1 MTTRKTT
8 PDLVTLGIDLGR
20 SEARLYDG
28 ETLIT
33 LPAILGG
40 PVATIRRGSS
50 QVIDETLDTHLTV
63 KLGAKTYSVGR
74 YALEQPYHLPL
85 NDLDLFADDLNL
97 VMLLAM
103 LGLYSRQ
110 QGFEGTPKFK
120 LCIGLP
126 VALSRRTD
134 YVETHLR
141 AWERLHTFDLSG
153 KPMAVDIAQIDV
165 IPQPVGAVY
174 AGLLAGQLDYAPD
187 ENIGV
192 IDPGHLTTD
201 WVVVRLPNELSNYS
215 GQSTAAAGLRL
226 TDAVANYLS
235 DQGIMRQDPVALM
248 EAAASGQYVHNGTT
262 YTIPAEIID
271 ELVEMMALQVAL
283 TVKQSWRDLS
293 IDRMLLV
300 GGFGRLLYPHL
311 TQHPYFRDLQIAQDH
326 RYFNVKG
333 AYEYAIAAP
342 PREGLTGATAPVSA
356 AAQTKEAP
364 VREAKVKQAPVSAA
378 AHASETPSAKPEGVE
393 PQVGEPSVEVEA

>member
-85 NDLDLFADDLNL
+85 NDLDLFSDDLNL
-97 VMLLAM
+97 VMLLTL
-103 LGLYSRQ
+103 LGLYTRR

-141 AWERLHTFDLSG
+141 AWERLHTFEFSG

-215 GQSTAAAGLRL
+215 GQSTATAGLRL
-226 TDAVANYLS
+226 TDAVSNYLS
-235 DQGIMRQDPVALM
+235 DQGIMRLDPVALM
-248 EAAASGQYVHNGTT
+248 EAAASGQYIHNGVT

-271 ELVEMMALQVAL
+271 ELVEMMALQIAL

-293 IDRMLLV
+293 IDRMILV

-311 TQHPYFRDLQIAQDH
+311 TQHAYFRDLQIAQDH

-342 PREGLTGATAPVSA
+342 LREGIA
-356 AAQTKEAP
+356 AAAAP
-364 VREAKVKQAPVSAA
+364 AAPAVREAKVPASKQAPAESKAVEAPA
-378 AHASETPSAKPEGVE
+378 GETP
-393 PQVGEPSVEVEA
+393 VEVEA

>member
-1 MTTRKTT
+1 MTNRKTT

-97 VMLLAM
+97 VMLLSL
-103 LGLYSRQ
+103 LGLYARRK
-110 QGFEGTPKFK
+110 GLEGTPKFK
-120 LCIGLP
+120 LCLGLP
-126 VALSRRTD
+126 VALSRRLD

-141 AWERLHTFDLSG
+141 AWERLHTFELAG
-153 KPMAVDIAQIDV
+153 KPMALDIVQIDA

-201 WVVVRLPNELSNYS
+201 WVVVRLPNELANYS
-215 GQSTAAAGLRL
+215 GQTTAAAGLRL
-226 TDAVANYLS
+226 TDALSNALS
-235 DQGIMRQDPVALM
+235 DQGILRLDPVALM
-248 EAAASGQYVHNGTT
+248 ETAASGQYVYNGTT
-262 YTIPAEIID
+262 YTVPQELVD
-271 ELVEMMALQVAL
+271 ELLEMMALQIAL

-293 IDRMLLV
+293 IDRMVLV

-311 TQHPYFRDLQIAQDH
+311 TQHPYFRDLQLGQDH
-326 RYFNVKG
+326 RYYNVKG

-342 PREGLTGATAPVSA
+342 LQEGVAAQLTEAPVAPPLKEAKVPAAKQAPASPARNAEPASAEPQPGEPQSEPVSA
-356 AAQTKEAP
+356 GPAAEA
-364 VREAKVKQAPVSAA
+364 
-378 AHASETPSAKPEGVE
+378 
-393 PQVGEPSVEVEA
+393 

>member
-28 ETLIT
+28 ETLIA

-97 VMLLAM
+97 VMLLTL
-103 LGLYSRQ
+103 LGLYSRRK
-110 QGFEGTPKFK
+110 GLEGTPKFK

-134 YVETHLR
+134 YVDTHLR
-141 AWERLHTFDLSG
+141 AWERLHTFELSG
-153 KPMAVDIAQIDV
+153 KLMGVDIAQIDV

-192 IDPGHLTTD
+192 IDPGHLTSD

-226 TDAVANYLS
+226 TDAISNYLS
-235 DQGIMRQDPVALM
+235 DQGIMRLDPVALM
-248 EAAASGQYVHNGTT
+248 EAAATGQYVHNGVT
-262 YTIPAEIID
+262 YTIPSEIID
-271 ELVEMMALQVAL
+271 ELVEMMALQIAL

-311 TQHPYFRDLQIAQDH
+311 TQHPYFRDLQLGQDH

-342 PREGLTGATAPVSA
+342 LREGLA
-356 AAQTKEAP
+356 AAAP
-364 VREAKVKQAPVSAA
+364 AAPALREAKVAAAKQAPVEPEAT
-378 AHASETPSAKPEGVE
+378 ETPAETP
-393 PQVGEPSVEVEA
+393 VEA

>member
-1 MTTRKTT
+1 
-8 PDLVTLGIDLGR
+8 
-20 SEARLYDG
+20 
-28 ETLIT
+28 
-33 LPAILGG
+33 
-40 PVATIRRGSS
+40 
-50 QVIDETLDTHLTV
+50 
-63 KLGAKTYSVGR
+63 
-74 YALEQPYHLPL
+74 
-85 NDLDLFADDLNL
+85 
-97 VMLLAM
+97 MLLTL
-103 LGLYSRQ
+103 LGLYARRK
-110 QGFEGTPKFK
+110 GLEGTPKFK

-134 YVETHLR
+134 YVDTHLR
-141 AWERLHTFDLSG
+141 AWERLHTFELSG
-153 KPMAVDIAQIDV
+153 KLMGVDIAQIDV

-192 IDPGHLTTD
+192 IDPGHLTSD

-226 TDAVANYLS
+226 TDAISNYLS
-235 DQGIMRQDPVALM
+235 DQGIMRLDPVALM
-248 EAAASGQYVHNGTT
+248 EAAATGQYVHNGVT
-262 YTIPAEIID
+262 YSIPSEIID
-271 ELVEMMALQVAL
+271 ELVEMMALQIAL

-311 TQHPYFRDLQIAQDH
+311 TQHPYFRDLQLGQDH

-342 PREGLTGATAPVSA
+342 LREGLA
-356 AAQTKEAP
+356 AAAP
-364 VREAKVKQAPVSAA
+364 AAPAVREAKVAAAKPAPVEPAA
-378 AHASETPSAKPEGVE
+378 TETPAETP
-393 PQVGEPSVEVEA
+393 VEA

>member
-1 MTTRKTT
+1 MTTRKT

-40 PVATIRRGSS
+40 PVATIRRGAS
-50 QVIDETLDTHLTV
+50 QVIDEALEEHLTV
-63 KLGAKTYSVGR
+63 KLGPRTYSVGR
-74 YALEQPYHLPL
+74 YALEQPFHLPL

-97 VMLLAM
+97 VMLLAL
-103 LGLYSRQ
+103 LGLYARKK
-110 QGFEGTPKFK
+110 GLEGTPKVK
-120 LCIGLP
+120 LCLGLP
-126 VALSRRTD
+126 VALSRRAD
-134 YVETHLR
+134 YVDTHLR
-141 AWERLHTFDLSG
+141 AWERLHTFELAG
-153 KPMAVDIAQIDV
+153 RTMGVDIVQIDA

-174 AGLLAGQLDYAPD
+174 AGLLAGQLDYAPN

-201 WVVVRLPNELSNYS
+201 WVVVRLPNELANYS
-215 GQSTAAAGLRL
+215 GFSTATAGLRL
-226 TDAVANYLS
+226 TDAAAASLA
-235 DQGIMRQDPVALM
+235 DQGVLRLEPVALM
-248 EAAASGQYVHNGTT
+248 ETAATGQYVHNGAT
-262 YTIPAEIID
+262 YTVPAEVLD
-271 ELVEMMALQVAL
+271 ELLEMMALQIAL

-311 TQHPYFRDLQIAQDH
+311 TQHPYFRDLQLAQDH

-342 PREGLTGATAPVSA
+342 LREGA
-356 AAQTKEAP
+356 AAVSAP
-364 VREAKVKQAPVSAA
+364 VRETKVPKFAPAFEEA
-378 AHASETPSAKPEGVE
+378 DLQASEVAA
-393 PQVGEPSVEVEA
+393 EVEA

>member
-8 PDLVTLGIDLGR
+8 SDLVTLGIDLGR

-28 ETLIT
+28 ENLIS

-50 QVIDETLDTHLTV
+50 QVIESTLDTHLTV

-97 VMLLAM
+97 VMMLAL
-103 LGLYSRQ
+103 LGLYSRR
-110 QGFEGTPKFK
+110 QGLEGTPKFK
-120 LCIGLP
+120 LCLGLP
-126 VALSRRTD
+126 VALSRRED
-134 YVETHLR
+134 YVETHLH
-141 AWERLHTFDLSG
+141 AWERLHTFELSG
-153 KPMAVDIAQIDV
+153 KLMSLEIVQIDV
-165 IPQPVGAVY
+165 IPQPLGAVY
-174 AGLLAGQLDYAPD
+174 AGLLTGQLDYAPD

-201 WVVVRLPNELSNYS
+201 WVVVRLPNELANYS
-215 GQSTAAAGLRL
+215 GQSTATAGLRL
-226 TDAVANYLS
+226 TDAISSTLL
-235 DQGIMRQDPVALM
+235 DQGVLRLDPVALM
-248 EAAASGQYVHNGTT
+248 EASATGQYVHNGTT
-262 YTIPAEIID
+262 YTIPADVID
-271 ELVEMMALQVAL
+271 ELVEMMALQIAL

-311 TQHPYFRDLQIAQDH
+311 TQHPYFRDLQLAQDP
-326 RYFNVKG
+326 RYYNVQG

-342 PREGLTGATAPVSA
+342 LRDAESSA
-356 AAQTKEAP
+356 APQPPA
-364 VREAKVKQAPVSAA
+364 REAKVPAAKSAA
-378 AHASETPSAKPEGVE
+378 AEKPEPTPE
-393 PQVGEPSVEVEA
+393 ASVEVEA

>member
-1 MTTRKTT
+1 MTTRKT

-97 VMLLAM
+97 VMLLSL
-103 LGLYSRQ
+103 LGLYARQ
-110 QGFEGTPKFK
+110 KGLEGTPKFK

-153 KPMAVDIAQIDV
+153 RAMAVDIAQIDV

-201 WVVVRLPNELSNYS
+201 WVVVRLPNELANYS
-215 GQSTAAAGLRL
+215 GFSTAAAGLRL
-226 TDAVANYLS
+226 TDAVSNTLADEGVL
-235 DQGIMRQDPVALM
+235 RLDPVALM
-248 EAAASGQYVHNGTT
+248 EAAATGQYVHNGAT
-262 YTIPAEIID
+262 YTVPAEVLD
-271 ELVEMMALQVAL
+271 ELVEMMALQIAL

-311 TQHPYFRDLQIAQDH
+311 TQHPYFKDLQLAQDH

-342 PREGLTGATAPVSA
+342 LREGLAAPTPVAS
-356 AAQTKEAP
+356 P
-364 VREAKVKQAPVSAA
+364 SVRETKVAKSAPALEPEAVVTEPTTAETAA
-378 AHASETPSAKPEGVE
+378 
-393 PQVGEPSVEVEA
+393 VEVEA

>member
-1 MTTRKTT
+1 MTNRKTT

-40 PVATIRRGSS
+40 PVATIRRGSAR
-50 QVIDETLDTHLTV
+50 VIDETLDTHLAL

-85 NDLDLFADDLNL
+85 NDLDLFSDDLNL
-97 VMLLAM
+97 VMLLSL
-103 LGLYSRQ
+103 LGLYARQ
-110 QGFEGTPKFK
+110 KGLEGTPKFK

-126 VALSRRTD
+126 VALSRRVD
-134 YVETHLR
+134 YVETHLH
-141 AWERLHTFDLSG
+141 AWERLHTFELSG
-153 KPMAVDIAQIDV
+153 KLMAVDIAQIDV

-215 GQSTAAAGLRL
+215 GQSTATSGLRL
-226 TDAVANYLS
+226 TDAIANYLS
-235 DQGIMRQDPVALM
+235 DQGIHRLDPVALM

-262 YTIPAEIID
+262 YAIPHELID
-271 ELVEMMALQVAL
+271 ELVEMMALQISL
-283 TVKQSWRDLS
+283 TVKQAWRDLS
-293 IDRMLLV
+293 IDRMILV

-311 TQHPYFRDLQIAQDH
+311 TQHAYFRDLQLAQDH

-342 PREGLTGATAPVSA
+342 PREGAAPA
-356 AAQTKEAP
+356 KEAP
-364 VREAKVKQAPVSAA
+364 AREVKEAKVAKQVAPIQ
-378 AHASETPSAKPEGVE
+378 
-393 PQVGEPSVEVEA
+393 PQGEPAAEALPVEVEA